1 MYKKLN
7 IEALELSTIFDK
19 IINKEI
25 PAEIVYETDR
35 VLAFKDINPVA
46 PIHLLIIPKYNIQT
60 VNDVTEDDSEV
71 LAELFLSAKELS
83 KKMGIDKE
91 GYRLVINCNDNGGQ
105 TVYHL
110 HMHLIAGRKLGW
122 PPG

>member
-1 MYKKLN
+1 MG
-7 IEALELSTIFDK
+7 TVFDK

-91 GYRLVINCNDNGGQ
+91 GYRLVINCNENGGQ

-110 HMHLIAGRKLGW
+110 HMHLIAGQKLGW

>member
-1 MYKKLN
+1 MG
-7 IEALELSTIFDK
+7 TVFDK

>member
-1 MYKKLN
+1 LG
-7 IEALELSTIFDK
+7 TIFDK

-91 GYRLVINCNDNGGQ
+91 GYRLVINCNENGGQ

-110 HMHLIAGRKLGW
+110 HMHLIAGQKLGW

>member
-1 MYKKLN
+1 
-7 IEALELSTIFDK
+7 
-19 IINKEI
+19 
-25 PAEIVYETDR
+25 
-35 VLAFKDINPVA
+35 
-46 PIHLLIIPKYNIQT
+46 
-60 VNDVTEDDSEV
+60 

>member
-1 MYKKLN
+1 MG
-7 IEALELSTIFDK
+7 TIFDK

-91 GYRLVINCNDNGGQ
+91 GYRLVINCNENGGQ

-110 HMHLIAGRKLGW
+110 HMHLIAGQKLGW

>member
-1 MYKKLN
+1 MG
-7 IEALELSTIFDK
+7 TIFDK

-110 HMHLIAGRKLGW
+110 HMHLIAGQKLGW

>member
-1 MYKKLN
+1 MG
-7 IEALELSTIFDK
+7 TVFDK

-25 PAEIVYETDR
+25 PAEIVYETDS

-46 PIHLLIIPKYNIQT
+46 PIHLLIIPKYNIPT

-110 HMHLIAGRKLGW
+110 HMHLIAGQKLGW